1 MLHKKKMTVR
11 SLFRYPLGNQRPSG
25 RRAEWL
31 VNLKRKC
38 STKKDTIR
46 CLFFV
51 ELEGIEP
58 SSKRGNNTLS
68 TCLSLPLIFVRR
80 QDQGHQPIGLSSKS
94 YLPCEAKANQFRFI
108 RTSVSNS
115 LETTAFGR
123 CLVLAPCAKIKLIY
137 YYSIKQ
143 QEHNCY
149 CQL

>member
-1 MLHKKKMTVR
+1 MLFVYRYRREQAPFWAPLR
-11 SLFRYPLGNQRPSG
+11 SSVINKWIS
-25 RRAEWL
+25 
-31 VNLKRKC
+31 
-38 STKKDTIR
+38 STKNKKRHLSDA
-46 CLFFV
+46 FFV

-94 YLPCEAKANQFRFI
+94 HLPCEAKANQFRFI

-123 CLVLAPCAKIKLIY
+123 CLVLAPGAKIKLIY

>member
-1 MLHKKKMTVR
+1 MPLFWR
-11 SLFRYPLGNQRPSG
+11 LFRAPRQAQGPKYG
-25 RRAEWL
+25 
-31 VNLKRKC
+31 
-38 STKKDTIR
+38 STKNKKRHLSDA
-46 CLFFV
+46 FFV

-80 QDQGHQPIGLSSKS
+80 QDQGHQPIGLSSTS

-123 CLVLAPCAKIKLIY
+123 CLVLAPGAKIKLIY

>member
-1 MLHKKKMTVR
+1 MPAPFWAPCRMARNKLNVKAPQKKR
-11 SLFRYPLGNQRPSG
+11 HLSD
-25 RRAEWL
+25 A
-31 VNLKRKC
+31 
-38 STKKDTIR
+38 
-46 CLFFV
+46 FFV

-68 TCLSLPLIFVRR
+68 TCLSLPAIFVRR

-94 YLPCEAKANQFRFI
+94 HLRCEANANQFRFI
-108 RTSVSNS
+108 STSVSNS

-143 QEHNCY
+143 QEQNCY

>member
-1 MLHKKKMTVR
+1 M
-11 SLFRYPLGNQRPSG
+11 
-25 RRAEWL
+25 
-31 VNLKRKC
+31 
-38 STKKDTIR
+38 
-46 CLFFV
+46 

-123 CLVLAPCAKIKLIY
+123 CLVLAPGAKIKLIY

-149 CQL
+149 CQLSFESSDYRAPLQRSACLHTSSSRCQSHVSPSKTFCMSKTLVNR